1 MRKKKSP
8 TPESTLPPRILNA
21 GLNFAT
27 QASSD
32 VREALA
38 QVCPELTPKQ
48 LKECNAVCQAAKEF
62 GHAAIGKLEIPNLDT
77 IYEDGF
83 EDFRRLVTAK
93 YPWVSNDNLDR
104 LFSQGIMAMLR

>member
-8 TPESTLPPRILNA
+8 TPESSLPPKILNA

-27 QASSD
+27 RAWGD
-32 VREALA
+32 VRQSLA
-38 QVCPELTPKQ
+38 KRYPKLTPEQ
-48 LKECNAVCQAAKEF
+48 LEECNAVCHAAKDF
-62 GHAAIGKLEIPNLDT
+62 GRAQIGKLDLPKLET

-93 YPWVSNDNLDR
+93 YPWVSDDNLDR